1 MRDTRVS
8 LTLYGTMLMVAYT
21 LLITLSDAITK
32 YLAQSYKAP
41 QLLCIVALF
50 IALMS
55 LGSGHL
61 RGRRGRAS
69 LHTRCPK
76 VMLLRS
82 ALTVLATVMFFH
94 ALASLQLAQV
104 FLFIAL
110 IPLMSALMSG
120 PILGEH
126 VHLSAWVALGF
137 GFLGVLSMFEVDL
150 GAVTTGH
157 ICAFIG
163 SLSGTLSIVLAR
175 YIGRIEDNALAQ
187 VFYPQSA
194 VFVTMLFLAPLGWK
208 PMPVFDIVLAL
219 SCALVLFS
227 ARLVLVI
234 ALRHLTAYAVTPL
247 MNIQFVWMVL
257 IGMVVFNEVPDSGT
271 LLGVLIVMA
280 SGVYLVY
287 DQMQDGR
294 SGSRLQPVPVARS
307 FSLDFTERDRLLAR
321 RLAG

>member
-1 MRDTRVS
+1 MRDARF
-8 LTLYGTMLMVAYT
+8 TLPIYGSILMVAYT
-21 LLITLSDAITK
+21 LLITCSDAITK

-50 IALMS
+50 IVLMS
-55 LGSGHL
+55 LGSGRLH
-61 RGRRGRAS
+61 RGRGS
-69 LHTRCPK
+69 LRTKCPW

-82 ALTVLATVMFFH
+82 ALTVLATLMFFY
-94 ALASLQLAQV
+94 ALANLQLAQV

-110 IPLMSALMSG
+110 IPLLSALMSG

-126 VHLSAWVALGF
+126 VRLSAWIALGL
-137 GFLGVLSMFEVDL
+137 GFLGVLSMFEVSL

-157 ICAFIG
+157 ICALIG
-163 SLSGTLSIVLAR
+163 SVAGTLSIVLAR

-194 VFVTMLFLAPLGWK
+194 VFLTMLFLVPLGWK
-208 PMPVFDIVLAL
+208 PMPTLDILLAVG
-219 SCALVLFS
+219 CAVVLFS

-247 MNIQFVWMVL
+247 MNLQFVWMVL
-257 IGMVVFNEVPDSGT
+257 IGMVVFNEVPESST
-271 LLGVLIVMA
+271 LIGVLIVMA
-280 SGVYLVY
+280 SGIYLVY
-287 DQMQDGR
+287 DQMQGTDTGR
-294 SGSRLQPVPVARS
+294 KLHKTAPYLAHELN
-307 FSLDFTERDRLLAR
+307 FSARDRLLAR